1 MPCVCLRALPDVGN
15 AGKRLRCE
23 RTGRERRRNAE
34 SEQKKIHDAR
44 MCGNGVDAGGNESE
58 KEKGVISTILPKII
72 THSPLRDLELPG
84 CHFDTVRGI
93 KDIPR
98 ARCSS
103 FAINLGTDDYAD
115 LSSELPRRR
124 NRSRSLDGGTDYREK
139 WFVELKR
146 CASLQGWTEGKWS
159 VATVNK
165 ILSSDVGVL
174 LSDREDLFER
184 IIFFRFIHIY
194 RYVSHTFHCNTSNS
208 CKTMYK

>member
-1 MPCVCLRALPDVGN
+1 
-15 AGKRLRCE
+15 
-23 RTGRERRRNAE
+23 
-34 SEQKKIHDAR
+34 
-44 MCGNGVDAGGNESE
+44 MCGNGVDAGGNKSE

-98 ARCSS
+98 ARYSS

-115 LSSELPRRR
+115 LNSELPRRR

-139 WFVELKR
+139 WFVELER
-146 CASLQGWTEGKWS
+146 CASLQGQTWEPEGKWS

-165 ILSSDVGVL
+165 ILSSDVGVSL
-174 LSDREDLFER
+174 NDRENFFER
-184 IIFFRFIHIY
+184 IIFFRFIRVYAPHIP
-194 RYVSHTFHCNTSNS
+194 
-208 CKTMYK
+208 